1 MNSKKIK
8 RFIIVFSFINIVLF
22 GMYGYLFYV
31 VNDKNKET
39 AVLYAASHQQAA
51 DKEKIQGLERTLK
64 DTAKDRDS
72 ISKYFVSKTNA
83 VTFIEQIEKVGKSA
97 NVVLSVNTVSD
108 DAKDMGGIQLSFS
121 ATGGFS
127 DIYRLIALVE
137 SLPYKVTLKKTDIQK
152 TEERK
157 EGVAVWKGNF
167 TVMLESFTQPNTTT
181 TPAEISS
188 GAAKK

>member
-8 RFIIVFSFINIVLF
+8 RFITVFSFINIVLF
-22 GMYGYLFYV
+22 GMYGYLLYV

-64 DTAKDRDS
+64 DTARDRDS

-83 VTFIEQIEKVGKSA
+83 VTFIEQIENVGKSA
-97 NVVLSVNTVSD
+97 NVILSVNTVSD
-108 DAKDMGGIQLSFS
+108 EAKDVGGIQLSFS

-152 TEERK
+152 VDERK
-157 EGVAVWKGNF
+157 EGNAVWKGNF
-167 TVMLESFTQPNTTT
+167 VVTLESFTPSNATT
-181 TPAEISS
+181 TPAESG